1 MGRIVKFSQKIVLA
15 SSALLLLSIVL
26 LSLQQS
32 VLVKSEVEKLV
43 DTSLEELENGV
54 SAIVSS
60 EIARK
65 RDLAESTTE
74 LIELAPNNHNYV
86 SQVIETSV
94 IKRGFITVGLGY
106 QDNGFLLENDA
117 SWEVDSSY
125 DPRSRVWFKQAKAQ
139 GDTIVTDPYVDAM
152 TNKMV
157 ISIGTP
163 VRENGQFIG
172 SMFYDVELTE
182 LANIVNKVNLLD
194 AGYMFIL
201 TRDGNTIAHPNAELN
216 GKSLA
221 SYLPEAE
228 VREGTQYFEKD
239 GKHYEVRFTE
249 IKSEGWYIGA
259 VIDQS
264 VAFSAVTDM
273 RNSSMLYT
281 LIALVL
287 SIGGLSF
294 LIKFLMRPLR
304 ELHDAIEDMASGQGD
319 LTKRLDTNTDQ
330 EFAELGRNFNIFTEN
345 LQQQIIQSKQI
356 GSNILVDAEQ
366 SHINAKEASEALVS
380 QLEQLEQL
388 ATAMNEMS
396 MTASDVANNAQSAAA
411 AVKEAENITDQGST
425 IVGDTTEAIGQ
436 LSLRVDQAVEE
447 VVGLESATSNIETI
461 LKVINDI
468 ADQTNLLALNAAIEA
483 ARAGDSGR
491 GFAVV
496 ADEVRT
502 LAQRTQ
508 ESTTE
513 IRGMIEQLQSGASAV
528 SSAMSESKTTA
539 DVAVEKAQQAND
551 SLQAIRNIIQSITDM
566 NLQIASAAEEQSL
579 VTEEINNNTVR
590 IKDLSSIVAGAAEH
604 ATVASEQQT
613 ANVRQQDE
621 LLNRFIV

>member
-1 MGRIVKFSQKIVLA
+1 MKFSQKIVLA

-249 IKSEGWYIGA
+249 IKSEGWFIGA